1 VRRPA
6 KSKQLQP
13 PRQIH
18 AHFDITMSSVVIS
31 SQELERIRRS
41 TTREIKT
48 SPSDLK
54 QERVGLQR
62 VSQDRVKKWPNTL
75 EAERKKK
82 EARRQEKLDRE
93 EEERKKI
100 DREEAAIAGEKRRM
114 AIERANKML
123 YDDSDRV
130 KSFHS
135 NLLLSDVLKER
146 EAQIEVSRQKKKN
159 ERRREKHWSEMQRE
173 AITEYDKKEIEKREE
188 EKRRKHEISTAREK
202 QLTEIRELMAARKE
216 EEKREGELVVQKAQM
231 EIAKARREEQGRV
244 ADAQRRVA
252 ENENVNV
259 LLKKLKQEELERELM
274 EEEKLHAIAMEKE
287 AKLIERK
294 RREAENK
301 RLKDEEKQ
309 RILDYVTEL
318 QLAEMADEE
327 ARVEN
332 QVAEKAA
339 ADKAE
344 ALRREERRRREEE
357 EIRRSRAEQLRRK
370 QLQRGKEEGEAREW
384 AAQWSVAKERL
395 QKDDS
400 DERSRIRQRNID
412 VTNFNIQLREEKK
425 MDRQMGR
432 QIELEASRRSKQIMD
447 EEDLRFEQYTDACMN
462 EWHTQGKSCK
472 PMRITLGKKHSM
484 AD

>member
-1 VRRPA
+1 
-6 KSKQLQP
+6 
-13 PRQIH
+13 
-18 AHFDITMSSVVIS
+18 MSQVVIS
-31 SQELERIRRS
+31 SNEYSRIKAS
-41 TTREIKT
+41 TTREIRT

-54 QERVGLQR
+54 QERVTLQKM
-62 VSQDRVKKWPNTL
+62 SQDRVKKWPNTL

-82 EARRQEKLDRE
+82 EARRQEKMDRE

-100 DREEAAIAGEKRRM
+100 DREEAAISGEKRRM

-130 KSFHS
+130 KGFHS
-135 NLLLSDVLKER
+135 NLMMSDVLKER
-146 EAQIEVSRQKKKN
+146 EAQIEVTRQKKKN
-159 ERRREKHWSEMQRE
+159 DRRREKYWSQMQTE
-173 AITEYDKKEIEKREE
+173 AIQEYDTKEREKREE
-188 EKRRKHEISTAREK
+188 EKRRKHEVAIAREK
-202 QLTEIRELMAARKE
+202 QLTEIRELLAQRKE
-216 EEKREGELVVQKAQM
+216 EEKREGELIVQKAQM
-231 EIAKARREEQGRV
+231 EIAKARREEQGRTE
-244 ADAQRRVA
+244 DAQRRVH
-252 ENENVNV
+252 ENSNVNV

-294 RREAENK
+294 RREAQNK
-301 RLKDEEKQ
+301 QLKDEEKQ

-318 QLAEMADEE
+318 QLAEMADEDV
-327 ARVEN
+327 RVEK

-344 ALRREERRRREEE
+344 AERREERRRREEE

-370 QLQRGKEEGEAREW
+370 QIHRERDENEAREW

-400 DERSRIRQRNID
+400 NERSRIRQRNID

-432 QIELEASRRSKQIMD
+432 QLELEASRRAKQIMD

-462 EWHTQGKSCK
+462 EWHQQGKSCK

-484 AD
+484 CD